1 MAIVTSKK
9 PFNYPKQPKE
19 REIIGVDFSRRI
31 PSGVTVVNSLATP
44 GVDPPDG
51 YSVTATL
58 FESDST
64 HEGGYNPIPLV
75 VVPGE
80 TSCSRKVL
88 SCMVSGG
95 TDKNVY
101 RCTFIVTL
109 SDHQV
114 KEEDVFVRVNEE

>member
-1 MAIVTSKK
+1 MAIVTDKK
-9 PFNYPKQPKE
+9 PFDYPKQPKE

-31 PSGVTVVNSLATP
+31 PSGVTVINSPATP

-58 FESDST
+58 SESDSA
-64 HEGGYNPIPLV
+64 HEGGYNPSPLTV
-75 VVPGE
+75 SLLSV
-80 TSCSRKVL
+80 SRKVL

-101 RCTFIVTL
+101 KCTFVVLL
-109 SDHQV
+109 SDLQV